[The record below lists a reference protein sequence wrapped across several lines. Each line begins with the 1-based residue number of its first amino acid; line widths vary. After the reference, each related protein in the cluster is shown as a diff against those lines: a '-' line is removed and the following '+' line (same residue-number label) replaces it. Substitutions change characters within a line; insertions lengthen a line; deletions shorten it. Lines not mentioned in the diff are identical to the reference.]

1 MYFIQEAD
9 KPLKIF
15 RWLNI
20 IKLQEDKIILPIK
33 SEEFL
38 DEKKSQKL
46 AIKTSKILEKTLCN
60 KIVVSK
66 QIKKQEQYINYLY
79 SKNID
84 IVDGKWLFEVLS
96 CDCLDYILKKQNL
109 KKQETSIA
117 IMVNELTEYRLQ
129 IIKTL
134 VADYKKVTIVTNHM
148 DKFRKIEKQI
158 LEELGITLIITNNK
172 KKSLT
177 KTKIILNLDF
187 TEELVNKYNLLE
199 DSTIVNIHFN
209 VKISKKRFNGV
220 SINDYEI
227 DYLNNEE
234 FDYEKQSKFNKKDIY
249 ESYIYK
255 KQPWDDARKQIK
267 RDNVKIKYLL
277 GQRMDI

>member
-1 MYFIQEAD
+1 MYFIQETD
-9 KPLKIF
+9 KPLKILKL
-15 RWLNI
+15 LNI
-20 IKLQEDKIILPIK
+20 IKLQEDKIILPVGDSELLDSKK
-33 SEEFL
+33 SE
-38 DEKKSQKL
+38 KL
-46 AIKTSKILEKTLCN
+46 AKKTIKILNKTLCN

-109 KKQETSIA
+109 KKQETSVA

-134 VADYKKVTIVTNHM
+134 VTDYKKVTIVTNHM

-172 KKSLT
+172 KKSLA

-187 TEELVNKYNLLE
+187 PEELVNKYNLLE
-199 DSTIVNIHFN
+199 DSTIININFN
-209 VKISKKRFNGV
+209 VKINKKRFDGI

-227 DYLNNEE
+227 EYLNNDE
-234 FDYEKQSKFNKKDIY
+234 FDIEKQEKYNQKDIY
-249 ESYIYK
+249 EAYTYK
-255 KQPWDDARKQIK
+255 KQPWNEARKQIK
-267 RDNVKIKYLL
+267 KDKVKVKYLL
-277 GQRMDI
+277 GQRMNV